1 MVEDSEEELEVVQE
15 PVLEVVQDE
24 APAEQAMIV
33 VHTTAAPP
41 PSRGARAPL
50 LSAPHIAVASGAAT
64 SEGMEVVLG
73 YPTPYTPGDI
83 SVGEAMS
90 TAHQALSQAR
100 RVLHREGEDLVD
112 ERQRLQL

>member
-1 MVEDSEEELEVVQE
+1 MVEDSEEELEVVPE

-50 LSAPHIAVASGAAT
+50 LSAPHNSRGLRGCHQSGN
-64 SEGMEVVLG
+64 GG
-73 YPTPYTPGDI
+73 GPGV
-83 SVGEAMS
+83 SHPLH
-90 TAHQALSQAR
+90 TR
-100 RVLHREGEDLVD
+100 RHLRG
-112 ERQRLQL
+112 